1 MKKIVRVL
9 LVFLVVISF
18 LTGCY
23 NDDDWAPYTHYR
35 KKLDIPI
42 KSQPISIASLEEEVT
57 TIANNYDEN
66 TRLNK
71 VIVTFKDTEQINSQ
85 NGIIEFSFYKTN
97 DNKEINQAT
106 NVILRF
112 NMETNKVYEVEFEK
126 GHGKRVW
133 GVEKPIEKD
142 ISERLFED
150 IFLILED
157 NSEYTRKLQEIK
169 PSLKYIFRDDRL
181 EVLLYNIGKNE
192 GTVFRYEE

>member
-1 MKKIVRVL
+1 MRKIVCVL
-9 LVFLVVISF
+9 YVFLVVISF

-23 NDDDWAPYTHYR
+23 NDDDWAPYTHYK

-42 KSQPISIASLEEEVT
+42 KSQPVSIASLEEEIT

-85 NGIIEFSFYKTN
+85 NGIIEFSFYKVN
-97 DNKEINQAT
+97 DNKEVNQAT

-126 GHGKRVW
+126 GHGKKVW

-142 ISERLFED
+142 NSERLFED
-150 IFLILED
+150 IYLILES
-157 NSEYTRKLQEIK
+157 NFQYTRKLQEIK
-169 PSLKYIFRDDRL
+169 PSLKYIFMDHRL
-181 EVLLYNIGKNE
+181 EILLYDIEKNE
-192 GTVFRYEE
+192 GPVFSYEE